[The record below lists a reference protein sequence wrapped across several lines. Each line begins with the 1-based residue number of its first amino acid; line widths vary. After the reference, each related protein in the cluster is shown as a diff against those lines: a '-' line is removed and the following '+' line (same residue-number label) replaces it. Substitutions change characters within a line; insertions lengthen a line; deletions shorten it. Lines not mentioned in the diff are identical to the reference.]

1 MDAVPLH
8 AVAPGRY
15 AGVCPSCRRVTL
27 ATDGCAWSCPCGASG
42 TFEEAARAA
51 VLAPPVAEVLADAA
65 EWFSEQLWSEKGA
78 WVRAYLLSR
87 GVSREA
93 MREFALG
100 WSPRDL
106 GLVRRLMGLGRT
118 ADEIAAAGLLERCN
132 GGLLYRYRFR
142 DRVMFPVR
150 SRDGVVAGFAG
161 RALGE
166 SSRKWVNS
174 PGSVFPKSRVLYGL
188 DRLSVVSGP
197 VLLVEGYLDVVVLQ
211 SRGWPALGTM
221 GTSLTNAQADLVA
234 GLAGEVVVLFDGD
247 PPGRKAAARAAALLE
262 SRGVIVRVGVLPE
275 GRDPD
280 ELALSGELA
289 GVVESAVPGWEF
301 RARQGVE
308 GLSDQEAA
316 AVLASL
322 VAEARDARERDLR
335 LARAQEML
343 AAV

>member
-27 ATDGCAWSCPCGASG
+27 VTDGCAWSCPCGASG

-51 VLAPPVAEVLADAA
+51 VLASPAAEVLAEAA

-78 WVRAYLLSR
+78 WVRAYLASR
-87 GVSREA
+87 GVSREVA
-93 MREFALG
+93 RQFGLG
-100 WSPRDL
+100 WSPHGLDL
-106 GLVRRLMGLGRT
+106 VSALCGNGRSVP
-118 ADEIAAAGLLERCN
+118 DLAAAGLLERS
-132 GGLLYRYRFR
+132 GGMYRPRFR

-150 SRDGVVAGFAG
+150 NRDGVVAGFAG

-174 PGSVFPKSRVLYGL
+174 PGSVFPKSRVIYGL
-188 DRLSVVSGP
+188 DRLPDVVGP
-197 VLLVEGYLDVVVLQ
+197 VFLVEGYLDVVVLQ

-234 GLAGEVVVLFDGD
+234 SLASEVVVLFDGD
-247 PPGRKAAARAAALLE
+247 PPGRKAAVRAAALLE
-262 SRGVIVRVGVLPE
+262 SRGVAVRVGVFPE

-289 GVVESAVPGWEF
+289 GVVASAVPGWEF

-316 AVLASL
+316 AVLALL

-335 LARAQEML
+335 LARAQEILL
-343 AAV
+343 AL